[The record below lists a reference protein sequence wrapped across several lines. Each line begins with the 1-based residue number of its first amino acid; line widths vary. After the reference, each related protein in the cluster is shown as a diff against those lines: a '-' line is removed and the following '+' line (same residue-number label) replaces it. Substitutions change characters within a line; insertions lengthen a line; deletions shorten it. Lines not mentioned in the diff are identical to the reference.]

1 MSLRRAHGF
10 TLVELMVTLVVLG
23 VLASIAYPSFTG
35 MIRGNRVNTS
45 SNQVIALVNLA
56 RSEAI
61 RNNRGGGVCA
71 SKDGQGCNGSWAD
84 GMLAWADADGDGA
97 LGSGETV
104 LRVAQGNAAMAV
116 SGPAASITFDGRGRR
131 RAAADQ
137 VLVLNPATCKAG
149 EPRRTLTVNLSGQ
162 VRVKRDECS

>member
-61 RNNRGGGVCA
+61 RNNHGGGVCA

-84 GMLAWADADGDGA
+84 GMLA
-97 LGSGETV
+97 
-104 LRVAQGNAAMAV
+104 
-116 SGPAASITFDGRGRR
+116 
-131 RAAADQ
+131 
-137 VLVLNPATCKAG
+137 
-149 EPRRTLTVNLSGQ
+149 
-162 VRVKRDECS
+162 